1 MCRSAGWN
9 VILSIITIKKYLHT
23 NNTQA
28 FLLILHHLLNFHIR
42 LPLTS
47 TNYVPVNW
55 DHVTSKYS
63 LTSFSI
69 FLSAHRF
76 QIFLCNLISDLWNTR
91 GKTVTLIIRFM
102 IIQYIPRF
110 MQFRKEKKNPNNQS
124 LVLFNTFVRKL
135 YYLGISG
142 FPA

>member
-1 MCRSAGWN
+1 MCRSAYWN
-9 VILSIITIKKYLHT
+9 VILSIITMKKYLHT

-28 FLLILHHLLNFHIR
+28 FLLILHHLLNFHIL

-91 GKTVTLIIRFM
+91 VTLIIRFM

-110 MQFRKEKKNPNNQS
+110 MQFKKEKKNPNNQS
-124 LVLFNTFVRKL
+124 LVLFNTFVGKL

>member
-1 MCRSAGWN
+1 MCRSAYWN
-9 VILSIITIKKYLHT
+9 VILSIITMKKYLHT
-23 NNTQA
+23 KNTQA
-28 FLLILHHLLNFHIR
+28 FLLILHHLLNFHI
-42 LPLTS
+42 LLSLTS

-91 GKTVTLIIRFM
+91 VTLIIRFM

-110 MQFRKEKKNPNNQS
+110 MQFKKEKKNPNNQS
-124 LVLFNTFVRKL
+124 LVLFNTFVGKL